1 MFDIPGEGKCL
12 VNAAGK
18 VMKNTKV
25 TDGNGQKWE
34 TGAGGSIK
42 VYGSDEVAELE
53 VPEATVSY

>member
-1 MFDIPGEGKCL
+1 M
-12 VNAAGK
+12 NASGK

-42 VYGSDEVAELE
+42 VYGSDEVEELE